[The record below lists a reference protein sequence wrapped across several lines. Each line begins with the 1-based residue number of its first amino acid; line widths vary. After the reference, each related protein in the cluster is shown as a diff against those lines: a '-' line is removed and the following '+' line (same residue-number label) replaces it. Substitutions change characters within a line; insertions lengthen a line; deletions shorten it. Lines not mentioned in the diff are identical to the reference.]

1 MSTYVP
7 LSSAGI
13 KNKKQTKK
21 TLKTKQT
28 NISIAVTLKQ
38 KIKLL
43 PVTDHT
49 WSRHHTVCN
58 P

>member
-21 TLKTKQT
+21 PLRPNKHFNSCNFKTEDQALT
-28 NISIAVTLKQ
+28 
-38 KIKLL
+38 
-43 PVTDHT
+43 
-49 WSRHHTVCN
+49 CN
-58 P
+58 RPYLVSTSYSL